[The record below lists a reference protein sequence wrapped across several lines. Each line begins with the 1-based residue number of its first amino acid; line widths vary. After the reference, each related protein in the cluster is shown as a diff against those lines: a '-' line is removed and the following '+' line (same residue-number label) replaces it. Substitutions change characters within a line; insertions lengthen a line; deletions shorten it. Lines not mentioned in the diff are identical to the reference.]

1 MHVLAVDTSTL
12 VGSVAVLSDGALSA
26 EIHAHVRQRH
36 GEVLLP
42 HVERALELAGIAPKD
57 LDLLAVG
64 LGPGSFTGTRIGV
77 ATLKGLALSLGAPLV
92 GVSSLV
98 VLARGLTA
106 GEAVAVTLVD
116 AHKGELYAAAY
127 RVDARGGVRAD
138 GAGGP
143 RIITTDVHEIVPP
156 CHAAPDEAVR
166 RVRDAIG
173 DATPIVCGDGLR
185 SHADVVRAHLGAFVE
200 APRTYDA
207 PRASVLALCALDRF
221 ARDGASDLASLEPL
235 YVRPSD
241 ATLPKRPLRIE

>member
-12 VGSVAVLSDGALSA
+12 VGSVAVVSDGALAA
-26 EIHAHVRQRH
+26 EMHAHVRQRH

-42 HVERALELAGIAPKD
+42 HVERALELAGIGPKD
-57 LDLLAVG
+57 LGLLAVG

-77 ATLKGLALSLGAPLV
+77 ATLKGLALSLGVPLV

-127 RVDARGGVRAD
+127 QVRA
-138 GAGGP
+138 GG
-143 RIITTDVHEIVPP
+143 DVSELFAP
-156 CHAAPDEAVR
+156 CHAAPDEAAR

-185 SHADVVRAHLGAFVE
+185 AHADAVRAHLGAFVE

-207 PRASVLALCALDRF
+207 PRASVLALCALQRF
-221 ARDGASDLASLEPL
+221 AHDGASDLASLEPL

-241 ATLPKRPLRIE
+241 ATLPKRPLRVE